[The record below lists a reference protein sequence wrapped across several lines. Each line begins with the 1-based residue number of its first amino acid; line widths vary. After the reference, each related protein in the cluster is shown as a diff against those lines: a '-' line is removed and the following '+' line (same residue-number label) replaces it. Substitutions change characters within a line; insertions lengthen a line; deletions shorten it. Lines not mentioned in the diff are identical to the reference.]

1 MDQSPHH
8 PHAVTVTVNNKPVS
22 IPSPHTTGLA
32 IKEAAINQGVAIS
45 LTHTLFVVRGHEQI
59 PVSDGD
65 ALTVHEHQKFRAVAA
80 DDNSS
85 EPTC

>member
-1 MDQSPHH
+1 MDQSPHP
-8 PHAVTVTVNNKPVS
+8 PHTVTVTVNNKPVS
-22 IPSPHTTGLA
+22 IATAHTTGLA

-45 LTHTLFVVRGHEQI
+45 LTHTLFVVRGHEQV
-59 PVSDGD
+59 PVSDTD
-65 ALTVHEHQKFRAVAA
+65 AITVHQHQKFRAVAA